1 MSPDSARL
9 VILIAAAAG
18 GLVWLISV
26 AIAARLL
33 RRKYDPYNPE
43 ASDYDVSGTTRVN
56 GKPAALAETITER
69 LVSSS
74 TGFMG
79 TQCKILKSTPEQIRF
94 QLGVSASD
102 SDGYRRPGLSSCE
115 IELRL
120 RDIGETTEVA
130 YLIDI
135 GHLRRKMALIALGIN
150 VLGLAAVTVLPAA
163 LYIYVAPH
171 PDPAVRWQAVQVC
184 QMVHLLWPPF
194 LMLGLYQR
202 TKRLAANAVET
213 LIANLQYGK

>member
-9 VILIAAAAG
+9 VILITATVG

-26 AIAARLL
+26 AMASKLL
-33 RRKYDPYNPE
+33 RRRYDPYNPE
-43 ASDYDVSGTTRVN
+43 ASDYDISGKIRVDGN
-56 GKPAALAETITER
+56 PAALAETITER

-94 QLGVSASD
+94 QLGISASE
-102 SDGYRRPGLSSCE
+102 SDGHRRPGLSSCE
-115 IELRL
+115 IEIRL
-120 RDIGETTEVA
+120 RDIGETTEVT
-130 YLIDI
+130 YLADLGNI
-135 GHLRRKMALIALGIN
+135 RRKMAFIALSIN

-171 PDPAVRWQAVQVC
+171 PDAPVRQQAIQVC
-184 QMVHLLWPPF
+184 QMVHVLWPPF
-194 LMLGLYQR
+194 LVLGLYRR
-202 TKRLAANAVET
+202 TTRLVTNAVET
-213 LIANLQYGK
+213 LITNLQYAK